1 MRRTFPWQVLFLSE
15 LLRKNRRKFEP
26 NVLLESRFA
35 GFLSADV

>member
-1 MRRTFPWQVLFLSE
+1 MRRTFPWQVLILGD

-26 NVLLESRFA
+26 NVLLEPCFA